1 MKFKFTQLD
10 HMKLG
15 FSVNKSGQLLMVNFS
30 RPDFRTKDPVLKFDY
45 PHVTFVCSSLT
56 ESSKAAGAVIEF
68 ECDYCHISFDSAG
81 KVFLK
86 LVPGTPPGSAV
97 LVTED
102 KSRDSATLGVTA
114 VVARTRAG
122 EETTWTVQDIC
133 NKFLTP
139 ILNSAYQKP
148 G

>member
-10 HMKLG
+10 HLKLG
-15 FSVNKSGQLLMVNFS
+15 FSVNKTGQLLMVNFS
-30 RPDFRTKDPVLKFDY
+30 LPNFRRKDPILNFDY

-56 ESSKAAGAVIEF
+56 ESSKAAGAVVEF
-68 ECDYCHISFDSAG
+68 DCDYCHISFDSAR

-86 LVPGTPPGSAV
+86 LVPGTPPGSSV

-102 KSRDSATLGVTA
+102 KSRESATLGVTA
-114 VVARTRAG
+114 VVARTRSG
-122 EETTWTVQDIC
+122 EETTWTVEDIC
-133 NKFLTP
+133 NKFLAPT
-139 ILNSAYQKP
+139 LNSAHQKA